1 MQESIIDTIKVVLR
15 PILKTRTGWKDVV
28 ALDTET
34 YIVKQ
39 NMIIFFYFV
48 TVQCYQCFSNT
59 NLLQYLFT

>member
-15 PILKTRTGWKDVV
+15 PILKARTGRKDVV

-39 NMIIFFYFV
+39 NMFRQCVENSPTTV
-48 TVQCYQCFSNT
+48 TS
-59 NLLQYLFT
+59 